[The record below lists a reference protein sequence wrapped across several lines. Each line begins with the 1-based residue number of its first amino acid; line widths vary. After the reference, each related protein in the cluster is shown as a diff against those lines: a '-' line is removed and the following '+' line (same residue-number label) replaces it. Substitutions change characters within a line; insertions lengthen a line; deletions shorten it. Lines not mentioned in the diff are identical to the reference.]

1 MLQVGD
7 TVKVHYTGKFD
18 DGHVFDSTVA
28 SEPILFTIGDEMML
42 KAFEDAV
49 RTMHIGQKKTIQLS
63 PDQAYGQYDPDL
75 IYVVKKSEFFGEKT
89 LKLGDDVQVPVNDE
103 IYTLTV
109 IDIEDDIIK
118 LDGNSSLAGKEV
130 IFDIELLDVLDGQ
143 GDDFE
148 SIEDLDD
155 SEENLDAW

>member
-75 IYVVKKSEFFGEKT
+75 IYVVKKSEFFGEKA

-109 IDIEDDIIK
+109 IDIEDDVIK